1 MVSPTHT
8 RVEYRP
14 CGAGEHATSRA
25 LESGAMAQLSSSS
38 LRLVAIW
45 LVALAL
51 VAVACSEPATD
62 DGADQQARVIELE
75 DPPRR
80 YSAEWL
86 IHTSAIGRDDIS
98 SPFIYREVVDD
109 LTGTYLVESPNHL
122 ALQQPDEVV
131 LCAAVS
137 RVPLNPYCAA
147 SPRAAGSP
155 HVLSYP
161 VQLIRRDWS
170 PSALYDLASYREV
183 ALVAASDPDAW
194 ATQITTATS
203 GFSIEC
209 FLVIGETSAAT
220 TDFEICYTNDDLH
233 LVASVDLQSD
243 LIFEIDLLSYERL
256 SITEDFETGLDDFIE
271 ARPSLQEQLLDLY
284 PEIPSRRPTP
294 TPTPE

>member
-1 MVSPTHT
+1 
-8 RVEYRP
+8 
-14 CGAGEHATSRA
+14 
-25 LESGAMAQLSSSS
+25 MAQLSPS
-38 LRLVAIW
+38 LRFVAVW
-45 LVALAL
+45 LVVLAL
-51 VAVACSEPATD
+51 VAAACSEPAPD
-62 DGADQQARVIELE
+62 DRANQQADVIELE

-86 IHTSAIGRDDIS
+86 IDTSAIGRDDIA

-122 ALQQPDEVV
+122 ALQQPNEVV

-147 SPRAAGSP
+147 SPRADGSP
-155 HVLSYP
+155 HVLSYA

-194 ATQITTATS
+194 ATQVTTATS

-220 TDFEICYTNDDLH
+220 TGFEVCYTNDDLH
-233 LVASVDLQSD
+233 LVASVDLQND
-243 LIFEIDLLSYERL
+243 LIFEIDLLTYERV
-256 SITEDFETGLDDFIE
+256 SVAEDFETGLDDFIE
-271 ARPSLQEQLLDLY
+271 ARPTLQDQLLDLY
-284 PEIPSRRPTP
+284 PEIPAPRPTP
-294 TPTPE
+294 TPTPDPDSE